1 MTARNLKTVA
11 ILVQIPIEL
20 AEEIFRESGS
30 LAISEFPAT
39 LEFAESLAEAIN
51 LDQKETTGF
60 NEPTLLIQNNENI
73 LIPTKSKK

>member
-20 AEEIFRESGS
+20 AEEIFRESGN

-39 LEFAESLAEAIN
+39 LEFAESLAEVIN
-51 LDQKETTGF
+51 LDQKETAGF
-60 NEPTLLIQNNENI
+60 NEPTLLVQNNENI
-73 LIPTKSKK
+73 LISTKRKK